1 MEKMDEKLTRT
12 LGSLPREGARPGFTA
27 GVMRRLESPRRPPVR
42 RLVRQPWLVATAA
55 LLLLAFAFGARE
67 AWHLRQQQVAL
78 AQLEQLEAERQALE
92 AELRG
97 LRRRV
102 AEARPEV
109 YLGGDN
115 RLDLILDLEQLG
127 RQNRPA
133 AGGGFSDRSPVGEI
147 RPARGA
153 PRFADPR
160 FEDPPPRPTVF

>member
-1 MEKMDEKLTRT
+1 MDTIDDKLTQS
-12 LGSLPREGARPGFTA
+12 LGSLPRESARPGFTA
-27 GVMRRLESPRRPPVR
+27 GVLRRLEGPRRPPVR

-55 LLLLAFAFGARE
+55 LLLLAVAFGARE
-67 AWHLRQQQVAL
+67 AWHLRQRQVAL
-78 AQLEQLEAERQALE
+78 AQLEQLESERQALE
-92 AELRG
+92 AELRS

-133 AGGGFSDRSPVGEI
+133 AGGFGDRGPVGEI